1 MKNRHAIQAYKL
13 QAFQKKGD
21 SPKEGNKKDSKAE
34 LLSAKQQ
41 GETQQNKQQNKQQGE
56 VYRTGPFSQGNAAG
70 MIGRN
75 GFLKTGFGHK
85 KAAKLLLLLGKEQA
99 AIVLKHLSQDEI
111 EKVTGE
117 IAKIKRIEKAEAE
130 KILEEF
136 GDISGKITANPRGGV
151 ETAREMLTSSMGKE
165 KADEILGKIHPY
177 SGDRP
182 FA

>member
-13 QAFQKKGD
+13 QAFQKKED
-21 SPKEGNKKDSKAE
+21 SPKEGNKKGLKAE
-34 LLSAKQQ
+34 SLSEKQQAMQESKDTSRNTGNAAGKVSAKDSDGGSSKDYDPISNRTSEGKSRQ
-41 GETQQNKQQNKQQGE
+41 GEI
-56 VYRTGPFSQGNAAG
+56 YRTGPFSQGNAAG

-136 GDISGKITANPRGGV
+136 GDISGKITANPRG
-151 ETAREMLTSSMGKE
+151 
-165 KADEILGKIHPY
+165 
-177 SGDRP
+177 
-182 FA
+182 